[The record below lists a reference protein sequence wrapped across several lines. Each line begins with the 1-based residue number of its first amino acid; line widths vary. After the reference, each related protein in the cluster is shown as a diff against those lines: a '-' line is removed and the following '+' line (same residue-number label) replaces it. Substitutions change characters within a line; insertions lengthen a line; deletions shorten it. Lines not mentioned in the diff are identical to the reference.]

1 MQQPTNQPQTTK
13 RLFKAAASKRQADER
28 YAAVEAL
35 GDAAT
40 LKQLESVPD
49 VDAAAARVS
58 DARQKLEALRDL
70 EAAARACAGE
80 GVSDEVAAAALA
92 LGVGDAPPPK
102 QPRGPKRK
110 KGPPASSVAPRKPYW
125 RYTSADG
132 VEIRVG
138 RRAADNDEL
147 SCDPAHRDAADWWL
161 HAAGCPGSHVVIRT
175 HADDVP
181 KETLADAA
189 ALAAKNSKARQR
201 GKAPVTLCRCR
212 QVSKPRGAKAGLVQ
226 LSGDVRTVKSDVS
239 AEGARLERLEATKQ

>member
-1 MQQPTNQPQTTK
+1 M
-13 RLFKAAASKRQADER
+13 
-28 YAAVEAL
+28 
-35 GDAAT
+35 
-40 LKQLESVPD
+40 
-49 VDAAAARVS
+49 DAAAARVS